1 MPYTMPMAFLSKVR
15 LLLVAH
21 WPVLLLI
28 AIAFL
33 TYAPSLG
40 NGFVTWDDELL
51 ITLNPVAHGLSIHN
65 IRMAFTM
72 FDPELYI
79 PLTFLSFQLNFALH
93 GLQPLG
99 YHLGNLLL
107 HIGSVLLVYRIVRQL
122 TGRQIAALATALF
135 FAVHPLHAEAVAW
148 ASARKDVL
156 AAFFALGAVTLLL
169 DWRQTRAPKSYAASL
184 LSFLLALL
192 AKVHVLVL
200 PLLLPCLAI
209 AQGRRLGRRTLLT
222 TIPFLTLS
230 VTFGIV
236 ALVGKSGRNTGILWE
251 KMLIG
256 MKAAVF
262 TLEKL
267 LVPTGLSVLY
277 PYTKPISLFT
287 PDLLVSALLVLTIT
301 LICLLPWVFSSRSP
315 IPYSRIPLLLWF
327 SFLLLLAPSF
337 TNVAKGHDAL
347 RDVYF
352 FSDRYAYLAS
362 LIPLGIAGWCI
373 DLLWQR
379 RRMLGIGALSAVTIV
394 FALLAW
400 RQSLTWRDT
409 ESLFR
414 SVLRAYPNSH
424 VALGNVGAIL
434 YQRGERQKALEYYQA
449 SLKVRPNSAAYFNLG
464 VAAEESGLTARAEE
478 FYRKAVEQRP
488 WDAQALTRLGLLMLK
503 RGATAEAVD
512 LLLRAID
519 AKATPV
525 EAFTALGRAYAKLG
539 QMDKSHAAYEEALR
553 IDPENAEAAGVLG
566 VR

>member
-1 MPYTMPMAFLSKVR
+1 MPMAFLSKVR